1 MPRAKSDKPVEIK
14 ASLPLTSATKAALDA
29 LDTALDLYRNRD
41 TSLDPYRNRDRQ
53 GEPSS
58 TGNRNRTLISVAV
71 SSDTLRK
78 IDSLC
83 EERGLSRGKVIDWVV
98 TESGE
103 SKYK

>member
-1 MPRAKSDKPVEIK
+1 MPRAKSDKSVETK
-14 ASLPLTSATKAALDA
+14 AGLPLASATKAALDA
-29 LDTALDLYRNRD
+29 LDTQLDL
-41 TSLDPYRNRDRQ
+41 YRNRDRQ